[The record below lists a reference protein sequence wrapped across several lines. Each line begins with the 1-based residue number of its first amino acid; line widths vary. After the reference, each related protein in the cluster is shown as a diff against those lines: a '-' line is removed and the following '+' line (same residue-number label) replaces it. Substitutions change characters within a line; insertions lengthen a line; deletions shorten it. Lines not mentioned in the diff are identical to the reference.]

1 MRAILSRTHRR
12 VQEPPQNIADA
23 LWGLDFGS
31 ELVVEA

>member
-1 MRAILSRTHRR
+1 MRAILSRTNRR

-31 ELVVEA
+31 ELVVDA

>member
-12 VQEPPQNIADA
+12 AQEPPQNIADA

-31 ELVVEA
+31 ELVVDA

>member
-31 ELVVEA
+31 ELVVDA